1 MARKKNSIDT
11 EVLKK
16 IYRTVSRIRHFEE
29 QGIKLYR
36 QGLIKGYFH
45 PYLGQEGIAAGV
57 CAGLQSGD
65 TPGTGPD
72 PCVNCIKSLAVIVT
86 GCKGTSEFG
95 SPVPPP
101 PPATPLFR
109 YDVTVPLGATADVH
123 IPMMGLLTSAHVSE
137 AGNALW
143 TNGQMHRPDVSGVL
157 AAAANAASGTVV
169 VTVGSGS
176 YSFDVHQ

>member
-57 CAGLQSGD
+57 VKL
-65 TPGTGPD
+65 
-72 PCVNCIKSLAVIVT
+72 V
-86 GCKGTSEFG
+86 GTSTEGIFEH
-95 SPVPPP
+95 
-101 PPATPLFR
+101 TQNLI
-109 YDVTVPLGATADVH
+109 D
-123 IPMMGLLTSAHVSE
+123 
-137 AGNALW
+137 N
-143 TNGQMHRPDVSGVL
+143 PDVYKSMQL
-157 AAAANAASGTVV
+157 AQTPYGNGTASDKICKFLEKTLLKEKN
-169 VTVGSGS
+169 
-176 YSFDVHQ
+176 

>member
-57 CAGLQSGD
+57 CAGSR
-65 TPGTGPD
+65 
-72 PCVNCIKSLAVIVT
+72 
-86 GCKGTSEFG
+86 
-95 SPVPPP
+95 
-101 PPATPLFR
+101 PATTSRQP
-109 YDVTVPLGATADVH
+109 TVATG
-123 IPMMGLLTSAHVSE
+123 I
-137 AGNALW
+137 
-143 TNGQMHRPDVSGVL
+143 
-157 AAAANAASGTVV
+157 ASRMAPR
-169 VTVGSGS
+169 
-176 YSFDVHQ
+176 